1 MPASTRDGRP
11 CQGTTRN
18 DTRCGND
25 EIEGLEFCLLHVP
38 DEYLEEA
45 EDVTGMR
52 RCRHQLGA
60 PDACHNYAVD
70 GADPVAC
77 TRHGMAP
84 GSFAMRQTMHR
95 TVEGKLGERLAG
107 IMADGG
113 EKLLRPDPVS
123 DPLSELME
131 LAAEVKAVKELLRAK
146 VAPMFANDQLR
157 YAHSKAGEQ
166 LRMEVLLY
174 ERGLDRL
181 ARLLLDIS
189 KLNIAERLTGI
200 RKQTADMIERAID
213 AALEESGVG
222 FEGKQVAREAVRR
235 HLKIVA

>member
-1 MPASTRDGRP
+1 MTATSGRGRM
-11 CQGTTRN
+11 CQGTTG
-18 DTRCGND
+18 TGTQCTND

-52 RCRHQLGA
+52 RCRYRLGA
-60 PDACHNYAVD
+60 PDACRAYAVE
-70 GADPVAC
+70 GAVAGVC
-77 TRHGMAP
+77 NKHGM
-84 GSFAMRQTMHR
+84 GSGSVGMRLTMQR

-123 DPLSELME
+123 DPLSELMD

-222 FEGKQVAREAVRR
+222 FEGKQGAREAVRR

>member
-1 MPASTRDGRP
+1 MAGQRGGRQ

-18 DTRCGND
+18 DTRCTND

-52 RCRHQLGA
+52 RCRHQYGA
-60 PDACHNYAVD
+60 PDACRQYAVE

-77 TRHGMAP
+77 TKHGMAP

-113 EKLLRPDPVS
+113 ERLLRPDPVA
-123 DPLSELME
+123 DPLSELMD
-131 LAAEVKAVKELLRAK
+131 LAAEVKAVKELLRSK

-189 KLNIAERLTGI
+189 KLNIADRLVGI

-213 AALEESGVG
+213 AALEDSGVG
-222 FEGKQVAREAVRR
+222 FEGKQAARESIRR

>member
-1 MPASTRDGRP
+1 MAGQRGGRQ

-18 DTRCGND
+18 DTRCTND

-52 RCRHQLGA
+52 RCRHQYGA
-60 PDACHNYAVD
+60 PDACRQYAVE

-77 TRHGMAP
+77 TKHGMAP

-113 EKLLRPDPVS
+113 ERLLRPDPVA
-123 DPLSELME
+123 DPLSELMD
-131 LAAEVKAVKELLRAK
+131 LAAEVKAVKE
-146 VAPMFANDQLR
+146 
-157 YAHSKAGEQ
+157 
-166 LRMEVLLY
+166 LLY

-189 KLNIAERLTGI
+189 KLNIAERLVGI

-213 AALEESGVG
+213 AALEDSGVG
-222 FEGKQVAREAVRR
+222 FEGKQAARESIRR